1 MKEQNWRKIGIAG
14 LVGTLAMTILMLVGP
29 MMGMPKMDMGNMLGP
44 MNPIVALPYWM
55 GWVMHFII
63 GTALTWIYA
72 AFLINILPSDGW
84 KRGVIFS
91 LAPFLM
97 KEIIVSPMMG
107 MGVFEG
113 GDMLMIIGSLLGHL
127 VYGGV
132 MGLVYG
138 EG

>member
-1 MKEQNWRKIGIAG
+1 MKELNWRKIGLAG
-14 LVGTLAMTILMLVGP
+14 LAGTLAMTMLMLIGP
-29 MMGMPKMDMGNMLGP
+29 LMGMPKMDMGSMLGP

-63 GTALTWIYA
+63 GIVLTGIYA
-72 AFLINILPSDGW
+72 AFSIKILPSDGW
-84 KRGVIFS
+84 KRGAIFS

-132 MGLVYG
+132 MGFVYG

>member
-1 MKEQNWRKIGIAG
+1 MKELNWRKIGLAG
-14 LVGTLAMTILMLVGP
+14 LAGTLAMTMLMLIGP
-29 MMGMPKMDMGNMLGP
+29 LMGMPKMDMGSMLGP
-44 MNPIVALPYWM
+44 MNPIVALPYWV

-63 GTALTWIYA
+63 GIALAGIYA
-72 AFLINILPSDGW
+72 AFLINILPLDGW
-84 KRGVIFS
+84 KRGAVFS

-113 GDMLMIIGSLLGHL
+113 GDMLMIMGSLLGHL